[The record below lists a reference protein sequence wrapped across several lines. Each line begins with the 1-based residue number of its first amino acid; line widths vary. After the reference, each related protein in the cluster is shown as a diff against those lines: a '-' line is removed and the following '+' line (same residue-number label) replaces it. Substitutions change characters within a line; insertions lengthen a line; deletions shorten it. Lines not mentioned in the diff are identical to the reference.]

1 MTVLKIVMMNML
13 TQYYQK
19 QFVVTLVTIINQLEL
34 HKKYVLIVN
43 VQVVLIIS

>member
-43 VQVVLIIS
+43 AQVVLIIS